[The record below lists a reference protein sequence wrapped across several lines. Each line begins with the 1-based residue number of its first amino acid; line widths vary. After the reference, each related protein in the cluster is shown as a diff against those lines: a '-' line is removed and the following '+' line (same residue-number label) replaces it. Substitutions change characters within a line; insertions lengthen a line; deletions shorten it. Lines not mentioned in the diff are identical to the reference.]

1 MHWAGAKKSSLM
13 LATVGFLLLAMLA
26 LPFQGAGEGTVLL
39 SSKIV
44 SAKVKAKPA
53 PAPFKFGI
61 LPTVDR
67 PDQRP
72 QIHPSLLRMDLN
84 QNLLVWPNIA
94 TYLTRSP
101 PALLES
107 YRRKPVSIR
116 TQSVAV

>member
-1 MHWAGAKKSSLM
+1 MHCAGAKKSSLM
-13 LATVGFLLLAMLA
+13 LGAVGVLLLAILA

-44 SAKVKAKPA
+44 SATLKGKPA
-53 PAPFKFGI
+53 PAPFKLGI

-67 PDQRP
+67 ADQRP
-72 QIHPSLLRMDLN
+72 QIHPSLLRTDLK

-101 PALLES
+101 PGPPES